1 MKEANQDRKI
11 CRTKERNNEGQNDRK
26 KERDKERGGLVVRST
41 VCSQDKYGFAFRV
54 NVCRKI
60 GIWSVEA

>member
-26 KERDKERGGLVVRST
+26 KERDKERGGLDTREGT
-41 VCSQDKYGFAFRV
+41 DAKAFRICC
-54 NVCRKI
+54 CR
-60 GIWSVEA
+60 SLHCMFT

>member
-1 MKEANQDRKI
+1 MQRHSGSVA
-11 CRTKERNNEGQNDRK
+11 
-26 KERDKERGGLVVRST
+26 VVRST
-41 VCSQDKYGFAFRV
+41 VCSHDKINTVLRSGV